1 MFIWR
6 PLSVSEPATIK
17 NEIAL
22 PAAEAA
28 QSFLL
33 VRQKARESRAPSS
46 AQSRRGCEFYG
57 NSRVICITAMAIV
70 RARLSPSPARAFIF
84 FFTFFD

>member
-1 MFIWR
+1 MEAFEC
-6 PLSVSEPATIK
+6 VYEPATIK

-57 NSRVICITAMAIV
+57 NSRVICITAMG
-70 RARLSPSPARAFIF
+70 P
-84 FFTFFD
+84 